1 MSIRTLLIAG
11 LSAAF
16 AFAGGYALLDNMQ
29 PDTHAQA
36 SGRPAD
42 PSKVVAV
49 PGSAL
54 VPMNDGST
62 AWMLVGPD
70 GTVLAGPDGRPPT
83 EAAAETAAEAAPVV
97 SAADLVGTY
106 LEGFPEA
113 YGGSQDAAT
122 KRSKD
127 ERRDHE
133 DHDDEDDDHDSKD
146 RKDREDHKDEKDHKD
161 DKHHDDDHDD
171 HATSYA
177 LTTGAPKPAKPNA
190 RSRK

>member
-1 MSIRTLLIAG
+1 MSRRTLLIAG

-29 PDTHAQA
+29 PDTRTQA

-83 EAAAETAAEAAPVV
+83 EAAAEAAAEAVPVV
-97 SAADLVGTY
+97 NAADLVGTY

-133 DHDDEDDDHDSKD
+133 DHDDDDHDSKD
-146 RKDREDHKDEKDHKD
+146 RKDRKDHKDE
-161 DKHHDDDHDD
+161 KHHDDDHDD
-171 HATSYA
+171 HPTSHA
-177 LTTGAPKPAKPNA
+177 LTTGAPKAAKPNA